1 MEEIKLDISRVY
13 DFISKEEIKNLENE
27 TLKAQKTLYE
37 GSGAGSDFL
46 GWLHLPSEITTQ
58 QIEQI
63 EAIASD
69 ITPNTELLVVIG
81 IGGSYLGARA
91 VNDALA
97 NNF

>member
-1 MEEIKLDISRVY
+1 MEKIKLDISRVY

-27 TLKAQKTLYE
+27 TLQAQKTLYE
-37 GSGAGSDFL
+37 GSGSGSDFL

-63 EAIASD
+63 EAIASG

-81 IGGSYLGARA
+81 ILL
-91 VNDALA
+91 NLQQ
-97 NNF
+97 